1 MVAEPIEPDGR
12 RARSQRTRARIV
24 DAASG
29 LFLEHGYV
37 ATSIEAIAARAGV
50 AVPTVYYLFGTKP
63 GVLAAVLDSTVA
75 GPAATPIVEQSWVDA
90 LGAAPEADAAMRL
103 LAAHATTLLARVAPI
118 YDVVR
123 RAAADPQVAT
133 LLIESRRARRSDQ
146 RRLAELLA
154 RAGHLRPS
162 LDVAAAGDVLYG
174 LVNEEVFLL
183 LTGDCGWGRQRFEDW
198 LSSLLCHELVE
209 PVADDRAH

>member
-1 MVAEPIEPDGR
+1 MAEPIEQDGR

-24 DAASG
+24 DAATE

-37 ATSIEAIAARAGV
+37 ATRIEAIAARAGV

-63 GVLAAVLDSTVA
+63 SLLAAVLDTTVA
-75 GPAATPIVEQSWVDA
+75 GPAGTPIVEQSWVDA
-90 LGAAPEADAAMRL
+90 LGAAPVAEAAMRL
-103 LAAHATTLLARVAPI
+103 LAAHATAVVARAAPI

-123 RAAADPQVAT
+123 RAAAEPEVAA
-133 LLIESRRARRSDQ
+133 LLAESRRARRSDQ

-154 RAGHLRPS
+154 QAGHLRPG
-162 LDVAAAGDVLYG
+162 LDVDAAADVLYG

-183 LTGDCGWGRQRFEDW
+183 LTADCGWSRQRFEDW
-198 LSSLLCHELVE
+198 LATLLRHELVE
-209 PVADDRAH
+209 PVADDHAR

>member
-1 MVAEPIEPDGR
+1 MRGHPGRVASGAERGWVVAEPIEQDGR

-24 DAASG
+24 EAATG

-63 GVLAAVLDSTVA
+63 SLLAAVLETSVA
-75 GPAATPIVEQSWVDA
+75 GPASTPIVEQSWVDA
-90 LGAAPEADAAMRL
+90 LGATPVAAAATRL
-103 LAAHATTLLARVAPI
+103 LAAHATAIMARAAPI

-123 RAAADPQVAT
+123 RAAAEPEVAA
-133 LLIESRRARRSDQ
+133 LLTDSRRARRSDQ

-154 RAGHLRPS
+154 QAGHLRAG
-162 LDVAAAGDVLYG
+162 LDVDARPTSC
-174 LVNEEVFLL
+174 
-183 LTGDCGWGRQRFEDW
+183 TG
-198 LSSLLCHELVE
+198 SSTRRCSSC
-209 PVADDRAH
+209 

>member
-1 MVAEPIEPDGR
+1 MAEPIEQDGR

-24 DAASG
+24 DAATG

-37 ATSIEAIAARAGV
+37 ATRIEAIAARAGV

-63 GVLAAVLDSTVA
+63 NLLAAVLETTVA
-75 GPAATPIVEQSWVDA
+75 GPAATPIVEQSWVED
-90 LGAAPEADAAMRL
+90 LGAAPLAEDAMRL
-103 LAAHATTLLARVAPI
+103 LAAHATAIVARAAPI

-123 RAAADPQVAT
+123 RAAAEPEVAA
-133 LLIESRRARRSDQ
+133 LFAESRRARRSDQ

-154 RAGHLRPS
+154 QAGHLRPG
-162 LDVAAAGDVLYG
+162 LEVDDTADVLYG

-183 LTGDCGWGRQRFEDW
+183 LTADCGWGRQRFEDW
-198 LSSLLCHELVE
+198 LAALLCHELVE
-209 PVADDRAH
+209 PGAGDQAR